1 MLQSNVQINKNVLLH
16 QKTPVHARVIMFLF
30 SNKLYLPYIERGK
43 KKVKKGLFN
52 DGRREK
58 RRDKESQ
65 STVIFNKMHANKR

>member
-1 MLQSNVQINKNVLLH
+1 
-16 QKTPVHARVIMFLF
+16 MFLF